1 MITDEWVYK
10 KKYIFNN
17 NNKQQYLLYIAS
29 EGAVGC
35 ATSITSLSPIAMY
48 NLSDSGG
55 GDLKSCS
62 VWLVKISKP
71 SLKYVCHGGF
81 DSFSD

>member
-1 MITDEWVYK
+1 MYLIT
-10 KKYIFNN
+10 IFNN
-17 NNKQQYLLYIAS
+17 LLYIAS

-62 VWLVKISKP
+62 V
-71 SLKYVCHGGF
+71 
-81 DSFSD
+81 